1 MQFHKTT
8 SKIQTEEF
16 RSSFLF
22 FFAAAPTKSNYAIFF
37 IGGEMF
43 AITLR
48 SKESS
53 RIPLLF
59 PRDYEDPLSRVYIR
73 PPETNAKEDAHEG
86 ASIGLFI
93 FVPITVTRFQA
104 SAALRFSRAFVSR
117 FLLSDEAKEGCDRND
132 VINYRASKPPR
143 AFICTTLALPLAPLL
158 IFLVETTPTLFC
170 QTSANEIARTRPDE

>member
-86 ASIGLFI
+86 SRGLDWLIYICPNHRHQISGFCRASF
-93 FVPITVTRFQA
+93 FSRFRLALSLKRRSQGRVRQERRDKLPRVKA
-104 SAALRFSRAFVSR
+104 SACIHLYNVSTAIGTIAHFPRGNNSYAL
-117 FLLSDEAKEGCDRND
+117 
-132 VINYRASKPPR
+132 
-143 AFICTTLALPLAPLL
+143 LPDL
-158 IFLVETTPTLFC
+158 C
-170 QTSANEIARTRPDE
+170 Q